1 MKVRS
6 LQGNKFIAV
15 IKSTVLKHLVILEE
29 SQKYLLKC
37 SRRKKGI
44 KVFDPV
50 WQLKEPWVL
59 NRGHHWLQSR
69 IAMLA
74 KLSPRDI
81 SPNCIK
87 CLLKR
92 RVSNY
97 CSSFSRKYSAT
108 FVVIQDKVNIKLFQ
122 KTDKNQFQYTCISSC
137 HPLMKEEK
145 NCVFWEQTLSSPKS
159 KMGKWRVL
167 PFARLHPWFAGN
179 RPVVVPF
186 Y

>member
-6 LQGNKFIAV
+6 LQENKFIAV
-15 IKSTVLKHLVILEE
+15 IKNTVLKRLVILEE

-37 SRRKKGI
+37 SRRKKGFY
-44 KVFDPV
+44 VFDPFL
-50 WQLKEPWVL
+50 QLKEPWVL
-59 NRGHHWLQSR
+59 TRGHHWLQSR

-81 SPNCIK
+81 SPDCIK

-122 KTDKNQFQYTCISSC
+122 TDKNRFQYTYISSC

-145 NCVFWEQTLSSPKS
+145 NCVFWEQTLSSPQIKDR
-159 KMGKWRVL
+159 KMAR
-167 PFARLHPWFAGN
+167 FAFRAASSLICGG
-179 RPVVVPF
+179 
-186 Y
+186 

>member
-6 LQGNKFIAV
+6 LQENKFIAV

-69 IAMLA
+69 IAMLE
-74 KLSPRDI
+74 KRSSRDRN
-81 SPNCIK
+81 PNCIK

-108 FVVIQDKVNIKLFQ
+108 FVEIQDKVNIKLFQ

-145 NCVFWEQTLSSPKS
+145 NCVFWEQTLSSPQIKDG
-159 KMGKWRVL
+159 KM
-167 PFARLHPWFAGN
+167 ARLALRAASSLICGG
-179 RPVVVPF
+179 
-186 Y
+186 